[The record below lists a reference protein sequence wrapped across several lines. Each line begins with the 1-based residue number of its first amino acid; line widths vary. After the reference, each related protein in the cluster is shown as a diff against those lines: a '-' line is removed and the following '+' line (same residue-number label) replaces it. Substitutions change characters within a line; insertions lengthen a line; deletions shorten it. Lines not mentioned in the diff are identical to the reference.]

1 MATATTEP
9 IRLPPRLRMPKLVQG
24 IIWLAA
30 KREMFAAL
38 SRRWGGAFTL
48 NLPVMGQTVIVSDP
62 ALYKDVYSAST
73 DLIER
78 PIDLLTLGELFGPGS
93 TFSLVGE
100 QHLARR
106 RLLTP
111 SFRAK
116 RMGSYENL
124 VEDEV
129 LREIASWPEGEE
141 FETHEPMLRLTLG
154 AILRAV
160 FGAEKAALEELR
172 VLLPPLVALGCKLI
186 MVPPIVRRD
195 YGRRSPGG
203 RYAEYRRR
211 FDAVIDSLIADARAD
226 PAFEERTEVL
236 ALLLRA
242 RDENGEPIPDRHI
255 ADELLTFVAAGH
267 ETTASQLAWILERLR
282 RHPELLSRLTDE
294 VDAGGS
300 ELRQATIFEAQRIR
314 SVADGSVRQTN
325 KRIRLGQW
333 VIPEHTTVLTYNEL
347 AHTSDEIFPDAAS
360 FDPDRFGSVAPK
372 SHAWVPFGGGV
383 NRCPGA
389 PFAHMEMDVT
399 LRTLLRELRFAP
411 TDEPGE
417 RHHNGGIV
425 WVPGRHARAVV
436 YRRATSASNGAG
448 AVSVPDHGDCPQQD
462 S

>member
-9 IRLPPRLRMPKLVQG
+9 IRLPPRLRMPKVVQG
-24 IIWLAA
+24 VVWLAA

-62 ALYKDVYSAST
+62 DLYRDVYSAST

-78 PIDLLTLGELFGPGS
+78 PTDLLTLGELFGPGS
-93 TFSLVGE
+93 TFSLVGA

-116 RMGSYENL
+116 RMGSYESL

-129 LREIASWPEGEE
+129 LREIAKWPEGQE

-160 FGAEKAALEELR
+160 FGAEKAELDELR
-172 VLLPPLVALGCKLI
+172 VLLPPLIALGCKLI

-203 RYAEYRRR
+203 RYLEYRRR
-211 FDAVIDSLIADARAD
+211 FDALIDSLIADARAD

-255 ADELLTFVAAGH
+255 ADELLTFVGAGH

-314 SVADGSVRQTN
+314 SVADGSVRRTN
-325 KRIRLGQW
+325 QRIRLGQW

-347 AHTSDEIFPDAAS
+347 GHTSDEIFPDAGT
-360 FDPDRFGSVAPK
+360 FNPDRFAGGVAPK

-411 TDEPGE
+411 TEEKGE
-417 RHHNGGIV
+417 RPHNGGIV
-425 WVPGRHARAVV
+425 WVPGRRARAVV
-436 YRRATSASNGAG
+436 YRRAKSPSNVAD
-448 AVSVPDHGDCPQQD
+448 AVSVSDSSSRPQQG
-462 S
+462 

>member
-9 IRLPPRLRMPKLVQG
+9 VRLPPRLRMPKAVQG
-24 IIWLAA
+24 IVWLAA
-30 KREMFAAL
+30 KREMFGAL

-62 ALYKDVYSAST
+62 TLYKDVYSAST

-93 TFSLVGE
+93 TFSLVGA

-111 SFRAK
+111 PFRGK
-116 RMGSYENL
+116 RMRSYEHL

-129 LREIASWPEGEE
+129 LREIANWPEGRE
-141 FETHEPMLRLTLG
+141 FETLAPMLRITLG

-160 FGAEKAALEELR
+160 FGAEKAALDELR
-172 VLLPPLVALGCKLI
+172 DLLPSLVALGCRLI
-186 MVPPIVRRD
+186 MVPPIMRRD
-195 YGRRSPGG
+195 FGGWSPGG
-203 RYAEYRRR
+203 RYLQYRRR

-226 PAFEERTEVL
+226 AAFEERGDVL

-282 RHPELLSRLTDE
+282 RHPHLLSRLADE

-300 ELRQATIFEAQRIR
+300 ALRQATIFEAQRMR
-314 SVADGSVRQTN
+314 SVADGSVRRTN

-333 VIPEHTTVLTYNEL
+333 VIPEYTTVLVYNEL
-347 AHTSDEIFPDAAS
+347 AHMSEEIFPDATS
-360 FDPDRFGSVAPK
+360 FDPDRFVAASPPP
-372 SHAWVPFGGGV
+372 HVWVPFGGGV

-389 PFAHMEMDVT
+389 SFATMEMDVT
-399 LRTLLRELRFAP
+399 LRTLLREFRFAP
-411 TDEPGE
+411 TDARGE
-417 RHHNGGIV
+417 RPHNDGIV
-425 WVPGRHARAVV
+425 WVPARRARAVV
-436 YRRATSASNGAG
+436 YRRPSSASSDASS
-448 AVSVPDHGDCPQQD
+448 VSAANHGN
-462 S
+462 